1 MIIDCLNCRKKF
13 NVDDNLMPKEGREIQ
28 CGSCNHI
35 WFYKSSS
42 EIKTINNDDE
52 DLNIKKKIKKI
63 VKKTTNINNNYTN
76 RTIFQKK
83 IKSNLS
89 IKFFSYFLVVII
101 SFIALIILLDT
112 LKIYL
117 INIFPNIEIILFNL
131 YETLKDI
138 KLFIIDL
145 T

>member
-13 NVDDNLMPKEGREIQ
+13 NVDDSLIAKEGIQVQ
-28 CGSCNHI
+28 CGSCKHI
-35 WFYKSSS
+35 WFYKHKP
-42 EIKTINNDDE
+42 EIEVINDE
-52 DLNIKKKIKKI
+52 DKDSNTEKKIKKI
-63 VKKTTNINNNYTN
+63 AKKTTNINGNFKN
-76 RTIFQKK
+76 RINFQKK
-83 IKSNLS
+83 TKGNLL
-89 IKFFSYFLVVII
+89 IKFFSYFLVFII
-101 SFIALIILLDT
+101 SFIALIIVLDT

-117 INIFPNIEIILFNL
+117 INIFPSIEIILLNL